1 MIRLFSRPLRVL
13 QTALLGTGLLC
24 MPLLL
29 TEGIAEAQSSGNK
42 PPATKSTGTKSSGS
56 KSSKS
61 KAKPKTPPPPPE
73 PTPPP
78 MSPEE
83 QLARQMMKINIEF
96 DTRVEQCREQYN
108 QGLYAQCLKALD
120 ELEKMIPAGDQ
131 QELVVFRARLD
142 ARKKLT
148 QDLQQV
154 GALDA
159 EQPDVYYR
167 SVLRSYAAMPQEH
180 FPHDEVMAVWNVYLR
195 SEQAQAR
202 FDRYRSVR
210 TYARAANKNDPH
222 DVMAEQLFYQQVQQR
237 FVDYGF
243 RMVDLESTTSTG
255 NTGQTEVLLK
265 LTLDGSE
272 LPPIL
277 DPSMGLPPGLTK
289 PVPGITPPNAELRR
303 YRLFGQITTLKF
315 TGASGVSLPPRDIEV
330 IQADMDFDTARDKAL
345 ALFAPQVADAIFY
358 LTLRQLFM
366 QSPG

>member
-1 MIRLFSRPLRVL
+1 MIRLFSRPVHMLHMTL
-13 QTALLGTGLLC
+13 LGAGLLGT
-24 MPLLL
+24 PLLI
-29 TEGIAEAQSSGNK
+29 TEGVAEAQSSSGQS
-42 PPATKSTGTKSSGS
+42 TKSSDTKSSGS

-78 MSPEE
+78 VSPEE
-83 QLARQMMKINIEF
+83 QLARQMIKLNLEF

-120 ELEKMIPAGDQ
+120 ELEKMIPAGEQ
-131 QELVVFRARLD
+131 SELLTLRTRLD

-154 GALDA
+154 GALDP
-159 EQPDVYYR
+159 EQPDLYYR
-167 SVLRSYAAMPQEH
+167 SVLRSYASLPQEH
-180 FPHDEVMAVWNVYLR
+180 FPHDEVMAVWNIYLR

-202 FDRYRSVR
+202 FDKYRSVR
-210 TYARAANKNDPH
+210 AYARPANKNDTH
-222 DVMAEQLFYQQVQQR
+222 DVAAEQLFYQHVQQR

-243 RMVDLESTTSTG
+243 RMVDLESTTANG
-255 NTGQTEVLLK
+255 NSGQTEVLLK

-272 LPPIL
+272 LPPVL
-277 DPSMGLPPGLTK
+277 DPTMGLPPGIAK
-289 PVPGITPPNAELRR
+289 PIPGITPTNVELRR
-303 YRLFGQITTLKF
+303 YRLLGQITTLKF
-315 TGASGVSLPPRDIEV
+315 TGANGVSLPPRDIEV
-330 IQADMDFDTARDKAL
+330 IQADMEFDTARDKAI

-366 QSPG
+366 QSSG